1 VTKTCATPTRGRSR
15 SKGSLPLWLRVR
27 VDRLYA
33 RRESDVASPTW
44 HAWVRL
50 VGHRSGLRRPT
61 EHHYVRFTAHCC
73 HSFIPTDWPLRVA
86 SRPPSKAHAALCP
99 ETPSHLTRPRAERI
113 FRIAG
118 RQRLKGECLAA
129 LLRADGDA
137 VRACAHTRRLDP
149 CSGPPRLFRHLL
161 WIPLDV
167 GILRG
172 GHGGPLST
180 GVPNRRNARNGTVGT
195 CPECAT

>member
-1 VTKTCATPTRGRSR
+1 MSALLAASTTGNKPHDHHHWHTPGQQNSVFITKSRWLLATTL
-15 SKGSLPLWLRVR
+15 LPVVVRRRV
-27 VDRLYA
+27 A
-33 RRESDVASPTW
+33 PW
-44 HAWVRL
+44 
-50 VGHRSGLRRPT
+50 
-61 EHHYVRFTAHCC
+61 
-73 HSFIPTDWPLRVA
+73 VA
-86 SRPPSKAHAALCP
+86 SRPPSKAPAALCP

-149 CSGPPRLFRHLL
+149 CSGHPRLLRHLL

-195 CPECAT
+195 CPKCAT